1 MKKILV
7 TVKQIIEVP
16 DSFKIIS
23 FAEPDDAAFDYIKM
37 EKKLAMPDIRWFD
50 YDKVSGVGSESRD
63 LDERLAPSI
72 VDYSMQEYNYDAN
85 PNVSCS

>member
-23 FAEPDDAAFDYIKM
+23 FAEPDDAAFDYIKIG
-37 EKKLAMPDIRWFD
+37 KKLSAPDITWFD
-50 YDKVSGVGSESRD
+50 YDKVSGVGSESQETV
-63 LDERLAPSI
+63 ERLAPAI
-72 VDYSMQEYNYDAN
+72 VDYSLQEFSYDAE

>member
-16 DSFKIIS
+16 DSFKIES
-23 FAEPDDAAFDYIKM
+23 FAEPGDADFHYIKIG
-37 EKKLAMPDIRWFD
+37 KKLAYPDVMWFN
-50 YDKVSGVGSESRD
+50 YDKVSSVGSES
-63 LDERLAPSI
+63 DELSDRLAASI
-72 VDYSMQEYNYDAN
+72 VDYSLQEFSYDAD